1 MNFSQIINNI
11 PNLITLARMVMT
23 PVAIMMIVSDRYL
36 EAFLTFLLAGV
47 SDGVDG
53 FIARH
58 YNLRTE
64 LGAYLDPLADKALL
78 TSIYVTLAI
87 YGVLPVWVA
96 IAVVS
101 RDVMILFAVLVSWL
115 LDKPVAI
122 RPVLVSKLNTGAQ
135 IGLAGLALGVRAFRL
150 DLHLI
155 ETGLE
160 WTVAVTTVASGGVYV
175 AQWLNHM
182 TRSER
187 P

>member
-23 PVAIMMIVSDRYL
+23 PVAVMMIVSERYL
-36 EAFLTFLLAGV
+36 EAFLIFLLAGV

-87 YGVLPVWVA
+87 YGVLPAWVA
-96 IAVVS
+96 DRRRLAR
-101 RDVMILFAVLVSWL
+101 RDDLVRRPGL
-115 LDKPVAI
+115 VAA
-122 RPVLVSKLNTGAQ
+122 RQ
-135 IGLAGLALGVRAFRL
+135 AGGDPPGLGVEAEHGRPDRACRL
-150 DLHLI
+150 RARRARL
-155 ETGLE
+155 
-160 WTVAVTTVASGGVYV
+160 
-175 AQWLNHM
+175 
-182 TRSER
+182 RSR
-187 P
+187 SSA